1 MESRLQSQ
9 TTGGSAA
16 VLEHPKGEGIGVRQ
30 DVPASKTSESAVQN
44 EGLESEQ
51 LRLTGSSNTAPH
63 DLGEKLHALSKEAL
77 ATSEHST
84 QDMLHAQMQEVIS
97 YVEDFRLQISDHLR
111 STASCSRTAF
121 DSLYEEMQGYKK
133 NFLREA
139 QRPLLLDLMMLYDS
153 IDRLYRHYQKT
164 PSVDREALFQNLDGL
179 RSETEEIL
187 ARVGIER
194 MIVTSERLDV
204 NCQRA
209 VKTVPTDVPDENLAV
224 VERISSGF
232 YAGEH
237 PLRKEQVVI
246 KKYTPHL

>member
-1 MESRLQSQ
+1 MIISLGHDTTNSQ
-9 TTGGSAA
+9 FACFPSALLA
-16 VLEHPKGEGIGVRQ
+16 VSGADIV
-30 DVPASKTSESAVQN
+30 
-44 EGLESEQ
+44 
-51 LRLTGSSNTAPH
+51 
-63 DLGEKLHALSKEAL
+63 
-77 ATSEHST
+77 
-84 QDMLHAQMQEVIS
+84 
-97 YVEDFRLQISDHLR
+97 
-111 STASCSRTAF
+111 
-121 DSLYEEMQGYKK
+121 
-133 NFLREA
+133 
-139 QRPLLLDLMMLYDS
+139 LLDLMMLYDS
-153 IDRLYRHYQKT
+153 IDKLYRHYQDT
-164 PSVDREALFQNLDGL
+164 PSVDPEALVGNLDGL